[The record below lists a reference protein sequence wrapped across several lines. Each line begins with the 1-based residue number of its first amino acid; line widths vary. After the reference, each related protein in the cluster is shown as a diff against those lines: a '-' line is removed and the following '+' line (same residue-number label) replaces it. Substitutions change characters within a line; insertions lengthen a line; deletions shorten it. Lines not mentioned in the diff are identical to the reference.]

1 MNRLYLLIPAV
12 NDIDAGEDIA
22 YLKLLGDVDASKVI
36 DIFKEIKKSIKY
48 VKEDDLEIVFD
59 QNHLNGIIKS
69 LKENRQK
76 GKSSDE
82 MPQLENLLQ
91 FLNDSYSIQDLKVG
105 KNPVKVNGM
114 AISQGLVNA
123 FVDDQSYNTLLNKD
137 ALNNPQHPIEVEL
150 QEGLYHLSPLSC
162 DPADVYLWLVANR
175 YPSRQLDTNYKKH
188 SERSKLGKNGANISP
203 ITYEKQQLDDFL
215 KKAVVAK
222 KGWRELYFKDQKND
236 KIVVFWD
243 ENLET
248 PSYHAFE
255 ISVDDIQEIQK
266 IFKRGGRDLVTRINE
281 TSSLFL
287 ETK

>member
-162 DPADVYLWLVANR
+162 DPADVYLWQISKSSTR
-175 YPSRQLDTNYKKH
+175 Y
-188 SERSKLGKNGANISP
+188 
-203 ITYEKQQLDDFL
+203 
-215 KKAVVAK
+215 
-222 KGWRELYFKDQKND
+222 EL
-236 KIVVFWD
+236 
-243 ENLET
+243 
-248 PSYHAFE
+248 
-255 ISVDDIQEIQK
+255 
-266 IFKRGGRDLVTRINE
+266 
-281 TSSLFL
+281 
-287 ETK
+287 